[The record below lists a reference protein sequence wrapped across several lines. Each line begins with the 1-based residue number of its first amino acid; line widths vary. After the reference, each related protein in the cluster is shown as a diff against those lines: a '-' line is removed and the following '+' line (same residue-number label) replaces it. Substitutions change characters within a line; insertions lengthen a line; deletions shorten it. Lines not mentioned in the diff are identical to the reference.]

1 MMATLLRFAAPLQAW
16 GIDSKFETRNTER
29 EPSKSGVIG
38 LLAAALGYKRT
49 EPEKLEELNALRF
62 GVRVDQ
68 EWKLLRDFHT
78 ARSDPAKAPYVTN
91 RYYLSDAVFLVAL
104 EGEESLLKKLEYAL
118 AHPVYPLYLGRR
130 SCPPTVPLCL
140 GFRADTLCDA
150 LQKEPLLTK
159 KNPHGQLQMRFV
171 VDAQEDSPNSAVVR
185 DLPVSF
191 DSRCRKHGYRTCTE
205 YHLTINTGESEHDPF
220 TELEE

>member
-1 MMATLLRFAAPLQAW
+1 MATLLLRFAAPLQAW

-29 EPSKSGVIG
+29 ELSKSGVIG

-68 EWKLLRDFHT
+68 EGKLLRDYHT
-78 ARSDPAKAPYVTN
+78 ARSDKSSYVTN

-104 EGEESLLKKLEYAL
+104 EGEESLLKKLEYAVS
-118 AHPVYPLYLGRR
+118 HPAFPLYLGRR
-130 SCPPTVPLCL
+130 ACPPTVPLCL
-140 GFRADTLCDA
+140 GLRASGLLET
-150 LQKEPLLTK
+150 LQKEAPLA
-159 KNPHGQLQMRFV
+159 KNPRDTARIIA
-171 VDAQEDSPNSAVVR
+171 DARAEDANTAVVR
-185 DLPVSF
+185 DIPVSF
-191 DSRCRKHGYRTCTE
+191 DPRCRKHGYRTCTE
-205 YHLTINTGESEHDPF
+205 YHLTMNTGESEHDPF